1 MPEIRTYSEVLM
13 HLDDRPRSYAAG
25 QVIFEDC
32 EPAAEMFIV
41 REGTVTLKKGGH
53 IIEQLGPG
61 EVFGEMALVDPA
73 PRSATAVAGAGCVLA
88 VVNEKIFA
96 QLVQKVP
103 GFALE
108 LARLMARRLRKDLT
122 R

>member
-1 MPEIRTYSEVLM
+1 
-13 HLDDRPRSYAAG
+13 
-25 QVIFEDC
+25 
-32 EPAAEMFIV
+32 
-41 REGTVTLKKGGH
+41 
-53 IIEQLGPG
+53 
-61 EVFGEMALVDPA
+61 MALVDPA

>member
-32 EPAAEMFIV
+32 EPAAEMFIWQ
-41 REGTVTLKKGGH
+41 R
-53 IIEQLGPG
+53 P
-61 EVFGEMALVDPA
+61 
-73 PRSATAVAGAGCVLA
+73 
-88 VVNEKIFA
+88 
-96 QLVQKVP
+96 
-103 GFALE
+103 
-108 LARLMARRLRKDLT
+108 LARRTARPFDERPRP